1 MKKKFW
7 LDKRKEKKKNENQD
21 IKISALCH
29 QNHDQ
34 VFPIYLL
41 FLSTFAMPSL
51 MIYA

>member
-7 LDKRKEKKKNENQD
+7 LDKRKEKKM
-21 IKISALCH
+21 KIRILKYPFCH
-29 QNHDQ
+29 QNNDQ
-34 VFPIYLL
+34 LFPIYLL

>member
-7 LDKRKEKKKNENQD
+7 LDKRKEKKM
-21 IKISALCH
+21 KIRILKYPFCH

-34 VFPIYLL
+34 LFPIYLL